1 MPLESG
7 FRQGYLGTVSLN
19 STLDIVE
26 RVSIPHFLQRN
37 IRQTLDAHDRERR
50 SKGASNVARQVQSLN
65 DKMPPRKRHDW
76 FPVKKE
82 ILQCTREPTMQVLPF
97 AIVSRGSTRPVLNDD
112 GATKVKAEPEWL
124 PAPDTQKLKC
134 EIQCM
139 VQKRSDVSK
148 WAAVQHET
156 KPATLICTRADD
168 GKPSIAIELDAPFI
182 LPLSI
187 LSRSGEG
194 GDEPI
199 NGIDNSQDLQNHR
212 LKLHI
217 SCSDLTM
224 KKDLHTFMYG
234 QDVSA
239 VPFGVHAPLRAFIKG
254 LDKLGG
260 KDLVQL
266 TSGRVGTTEQTG
278 YELAID
284 LKWNKNEGSVLERTM
299 RSKREAAVNKSMTET
314 TPESAQEEHEITYVI
329 KGSAGQLRSLVVDD
343 LRCQFCKK
351 RLPHSSFD
359 RLHMHYVLN
368 HDHLDFSITQSRV
381 TNGVQQKTL
390 LLQLNERPRLT
401 RASNDVPDER
411 EMEWMRPVR
420 PFDLSQYL
428 KGDDSWTSCRAAGRR
443 IRLRSPGRET
453 STTQLKTY
461 GPAKEVAPA
470 EIQQSILPRK
480 RKRYPVPFIP
490 DVDLYRQISKRPIQ
504 AGEELSES
512 DEGSEDDWA
521 AQKQK
526 LRKTDLQGDSRGE
539 LFKVFD
545 QYIHRERI
553 SSDKHLQHAVI
564 RFAKAHHKQLRRP
577 LVFRDWKIK
586 LKQLR
591 LTGLLSRVYHDF
603 CIELCTKGGD
613 SVEEP
618 TNSSPSSTEA
628 PKPNGLTNGHT
639 NGDAIDID
647 QSSHSTLHRT
657 LQKWSSLPLAPRA
670 PNAHPLTGHPKI
682 QNLLGFVAIHPSF
695 QPLLFSILHN
705 PQTRHDASQT
715 LQSIVH
721 GRTALRVYEAEY
733 ESWLSALADSAPI
746 TVHEGTCVCG
756 QTVTDTGSL
765 IYCSN
770 TSCPTTA
777 FHMPCVNVPVRD
789 PNWKCMKCAGR
800 DTPWVVTSADQR
812 ERERLEGV
820 QTPTLWNAGKWLE
833 MLKGEVRM
841 EEAGAEGVR
850 DGCGGGKGRG

>member
-19 STLDIVE
+19 STLEIAE

-37 IRQTLDAHDRERR
+37 IRQTLDAHDHVRR
-50 SKGASNVARQVQSLN
+50 SKGALNDSRRQQSCE
-65 DKMPPRKRHDW
+65 DKMPPRRRHDW

-82 ILQCTREPTMQVLPF
+82 ILQCAREPTMQVLPF
-97 AIVSRGSTRPVLNDD
+97 AIVSRGSTRPVPKND

-156 KPATLICTRADD
+156 KPATLICTRSDD
-168 GKPSIAIELDAPFI
+168 GKPSITIELDAPFI

-194 GDEPI
+194 GDEPV
-199 NGIDNSQDLQNHR
+199 NGADNSRDLQNHR

-234 QDVSA
+234 QDISA

-278 YELAID
+278 YELAVD
-284 LKWNKNEGSVLERTM
+284 LKWNKYEGSVLERTM
-299 RSKREAAVNKSMTET
+299 RSRREAAVNGSVIKT
-314 TPESAQEEHEITYVI
+314 TQESAQEEHEITYII

-381 TNGVQQKTL
+381 VNGVQQKTL

-411 EMEWMRPVR
+411 EMEWVRPVR

-428 KGDDSWTSCRAAGRR
+428 KGDDSWTSCRATGRR
-443 IRLRSPGRET
+443 VRPRSPGREI
-453 STTQLKTY
+453 STAQLKTY
-461 GPAKEVAPA
+461 GPAKEVPPA

-480 RKRYPVPFIP
+480 RKRYQVPEIP
-490 DVDLYRQISKRPIQ
+490 DVELYRQTSKRPLE

-512 DEGSEDDWA
+512 DEESEDDWA

-526 LRKTDLQGDSRGE
+526 LRKTDLQGESRGE

-577 LVFRDWKIK
+577 LVFRDWKTK

-591 LTGLLSRVYHDF
+591 LTGLLSSLYHDF

-613 SVEEP
+613 GVEEP
-618 TNSSPSSTEA
+618 PANGSPSSTET
-628 PKPNGLTNGHT
+628 PKTNGLTNGHT
-639 NGDAIDID
+639 NIDID
-647 QSSHSTLHRT
+647 RSSQSQIRRT
-657 LQKWSSLPLAPRA
+657 LQQWSTLPLAPNA

-682 QNLLGFVAIHPSF
+682 QNLLGLVAIHPSF
-695 QPLLFSILHN
+695 QPLLFSILHS

-721 GRTALRVYEAEY
+721 GRTALRVYEADY

-746 TVHEGTCVCG
+746 AVHEGTCVCG
-756 QTVTDTGSL
+756 QTVTETGSL

-770 TSCPTTA
+770 TSCPTA
-777 FHMPCVNVPVRD
+777 GFHMPCVNTPVRD
-789 PNWKCMKCAGR
+789 PNWKCSKCAGR
-800 DTPWVVTSADQR
+800 DTPWVVTGADQR

-820 QTPTLWNAGKWLE
+820 QTPTLWNAGRWLE
-833 MLKGEVRM
+833 MLKGEV
-841 EEAGAEGVR
+841 GAEVVERGR
-850 DGCGGGKGRG
+850 AEGGN